1 MRFFFSLLFILLVK
15 SSFASVIGEDG
26 LHKPD
31 WLQFTFKDLAEDL
44 EEAHSNDK
52 RLFIIFEQRGCIYC
66 KKMHEEVF
74 SDPKIAK
81 LITEKFY
88 VIQMNLFGDEEVT
101 DFDSETL
108 TEKEMAIKWGV
119 HFTPTIMFF
128 PVESDVYK
136 PANLAAVM
144 TMPGAFSKYTTF
156 NLLNFILEEG
166 YNGSEHFQKYHSR
179 KYLEQ
184 KNSK

>member
-1 MRFFFSLLFILLVK
+1 
-15 SSFASVIGEDG
+15 
-26 LHKPD
+26 
-31 WLQFTFKDLAEDL
+31 
-44 EEAHSNDK
+44 
-52 RLFIIFEQRGCIYC
+52 
-66 KKMHEEVF
+66 MHEEVF

-184 KNSK
+184 KLKNCLNYKKFENLLYLFYRNYKYAHYILKYFLNDQSN